1 MREAISSPSR
11 RTPLTETGSEL
22 DSHAQD
28 NAVVIRLLAPRA
40 RFSLRIDLSLLAR
53 AKTIAGFALGMP
65 INRYTTAAGWTA
77 MRLGPDEWL
86 LSGPESEAA
95 RIAGDV
101 GAALASLHHALVDV
115 GHARVALSVSGPR
128 AADVINSGCALD
140 LASPVFPTGAATR
153 TLLGKAE
160 IILSKCDDAPTFE
173 IECARSFAAYVRDF
187 LLDAA
192 RQYRTPA
199 RGS

>member
-1 MREAISSPSR
+1 MREAISSLAR
-11 RTPLTETGSEL
+11 RTPLAETGSEL
-22 DSHAQD
+22 ASHAQD
-28 NAVVIRLLAPRA
+28 KAVAIRLLAPRS
-40 RFSLRIDLSLLAR
+40 RFSLRIEPSLLAP

-65 INRYTTAAGWTA
+65 INRYATAAGWTA
-77 MRLGPDEWL
+77 TRLGPDEWL

-95 RIAGDV
+95 QIAGDV
-101 GAALASLHHALVDV
+101 EAALASLHHALVDV

-128 AADVINSGCALD
+128 AADVINGGCALD
-140 LASPVFPTGAATR
+140 LASPAFPVGAATR

-173 IECARSFAAYVRDF
+173 IECARSFADYVRDF

-192 RQYRTPA
+192 RQYRSPA
-199 RGS
+199 RE

>member
-1 MREAISSPSR
+1 M
-11 RTPLTETGSEL
+11 
-22 DSHAQD
+22 
-28 NAVVIRLLAPRA
+28 
-40 RFSLRIDLSLLAR
+40 
-53 AKTIAGFALGMP
+53 
-65 INRYTTAAGWTA
+65 
-77 MRLGPDEWL
+77 
-86 LSGPESEAA
+86 
-95 RIAGDV
+95 
-101 GAALASLHHALVDV
+101 
-115 GHARVALSVSGPR
+115 SGPR

-140 LASPVFPTGAATR
+140 LASPVFPAGAATR